1 VHLVDTTI
9 FFTPQGGGVPRYLRA
24 KHEWLRRH
32 SNVRHTI
39 VAPGVRDAQGGDV
52 ATVRTW
58 PLLASYGYRFP
69 VDVPRW
75 RNRLIRLQ
83 PDLIEVGDP
92 YGPAWAA
99 LRAGEK
105 LGVPVVGFYHSD
117 LVRLASCRLG
127 THVGEAVARYI
138 RQLYRQFDLVLA
150 PSRYVAERL
159 AEMGIEG
166 VVRQPLGV
174 DVDIF
179 HPDRRDPGLREE
191 LGLAPDVRL
200 LIFAGRF
207 SNEKN
212 VPLLLKAF
220 RKLGRGYHLLLVGG
234 GMTVP
239 SQSNVTVRGYQCDE
253 RELARLIASCD
264 ALVHAGQQE
273 TFGLVALE
281 AMACGIPV
289 VGVAEGGIA
298 ELVGERHGVLAR
310 PGSANS
316 FAEAIAALY
325 ERDPHVVGARAREA
339 VLAHYGWGAI
349 MPSLLALYRHR
360 VLSSWKAAV
369 REVYACR

>member
-1 VHLVDTTI
+1 MVHLVDTTI

-24 KHEWLRRH
+24 KHEWLKRH
-32 SNVRHTI
+32 SAIRHTI
-39 VAPGVRDAQGGDV
+39 VAPGLGDGQGDV
-52 ATVRTW
+52 ATVKTW

-69 VDVPRW
+69 IHVTRW
-75 RNRLIRLQ
+75 RNRLVQLN

-99 LRAGEK
+99 LRAGQIA
-105 LGVPVVGFYHSD
+105 GVPVVGFYHSD
-117 LVRLASCRLG
+117 LVRLVASRFG
-127 THVGEAVARYI
+127 ARGETLAARYI

-150 PSRYVAERL
+150 PSRYVAGRL
-159 AEMGIEG
+159 ADIGVDG

-174 DVDIF
+174 DTELF
-179 HPDRRDPGLREE
+179 HPKRRDASLRRE
-191 LGLAPDVRL
+191 LGLAQDTRL
-200 LIFAGRF
+200 LVFAGRF

-220 RKLGRGYHLLLVGG
+220 SRLGSGYHLLLVGG

-239 SQSNVTVRGYQCDE
+239 AQPNVTVMGYQCDE
-253 RELARLIASCD
+253 RELARLLASCD

-289 VGVAEGGIA
+289 VGVAEGGVA
-298 ELVGERHGVLAR
+298 ELVGDRYGVLAR
-310 PGSANS
+310 PGSSSS
-316 FAEAIAALY
+316 FAEAIESLY
-325 ERDPHVVGARAREA
+325 EREPRVLGARAREA
-339 VLAHYGWGAI
+339 VIKNYGWDEVMRSI
-349 MPSLLALYRHR
+349 LAVYRHR
-360 VLSSWKAAV
+360 VLCSWSAAV